1 MRMFTDRPQARFT
14 GASLLALLTSALTV
28 GACASPAP
36 PSQSTT
42 AAPSS
47 ASPHVAAGATP
58 SAAASPSP
66 SPTVAIVK
74 VTPIP
79 GAPDSKIVVQLVA
92 AHAKWDLSTLT
103 APAGKTWHVKIDNQE
118 TFLKHNF
125 TVASG
130 KTVAERI
137 FQSPNFGF
145 GTSAFDVPALPAG
158 TYLFVCTIHP
168 ETMTGTLTIR

>member
-1 MRMFTDRPQARFT
+1 M
-14 GASLLALLTSALTV
+14 TV
-28 GACASPAP
+28 YS
-36 PSQSTT
+36 
-42 AAPSS
+42 
-47 ASPHVAAGATP
+47 VYEP
-58 SAAASPSP
+58 SAE
-66 SPTVAIVK
+66 
-74 VTPIP
+74 
-79 GAPDSKIVVQLVA
+79 APHLMQRADRLAFDATS
-92 AHAKWDLSTLT
+92 LT